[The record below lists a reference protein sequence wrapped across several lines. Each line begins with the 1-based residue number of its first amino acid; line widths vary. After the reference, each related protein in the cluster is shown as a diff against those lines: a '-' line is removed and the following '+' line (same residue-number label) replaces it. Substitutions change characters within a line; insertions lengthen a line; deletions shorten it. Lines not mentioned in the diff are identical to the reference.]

1 MKRIGVFGVGHLG
14 QIHCKCINESD
25 KAELCGIYDVNIA
38 HAKEVA
44 EQLGVPCFEQAEQ
57 LLEQCD
63 IADIVCTTTHHYE
76 MALLAMQHRK
86 PVFIEKPVTA
96 TVEQAEELLKL
107 SKEYNIPVQVGH
119 VERFNPAYLAAKKKI
134 GRPMFIEG
142 HRLALFNPRGNDVSV
157 ILDLMIHDIDIVLK
171 IVNSPI
177 VDIQASGVAI
187 VTDTFDIANVRLTFE
202 NGCVANLT
210 ASRISM
216 KNMRKIRLFQDNA
229 YISMDLLE
237 KKTEMIHI
245 ENVTGEVTDPF
256 AMILDLGEDKGRKR
270 IIIDTPKI
278 EANNAIRSELESFI
292 HSIDNQLVPEVSLQ
306 DGYNA
311 LKTAYN
317 IIKKMNHNIK

>member
-1 MKRIGVFGVGHLG
+1 MKKIGVFGVGHLG

-38 HAKEVA
+38 HAKEVS
-44 EQLGVPCFEQAEQ
+44 EQLGVPYYEKAEQ
-57 LLEQCD
+57 LLAICD

-76 MALLAMQHRK
+76 MAKLAMQYRK

-96 TVEQAEELLKL
+96 TVEQAEELLQL
-107 SKEYNIPVQVGH
+107 SKKNNIPVQVGH
-119 VERFNPAYLAAKKKI
+119 VERFNPAYLAAKNKI
-134 GRPMFIEG
+134 RHPMFIEG

-171 IVNSPI
+171 IVDCPV

-216 KNMRKIRLFQDNA
+216 KNMRKIRLFQENA

-245 ENVTGEVTDPF
+245 ENVTGEIDDPF
-256 AMILDLGEDKGRKR
+256 AMILDLGEEKGKKR
-270 IIIDTPKI
+270 IIIDNPKI
-278 EANNAIRSELESFI
+278 EANNAIRCELESFI
-292 HSIDNQLVPEVSLQ
+292 HSIDNQLIPEVSLQ

-311 LKTAYN
+311 LKTACQ
-317 IIKKMNHNIK
+317 IIENMNCCVK

>member
-1 MKRIGVFGVGHLG
+1 MKKIGVFGVGHLG

-25 KAELCGIYDVNIA
+25 KAELCGIYDINTP
-38 HAKEVA
+38 HAIDVA
-44 EQLGVPCFEQAEQ
+44 QKLGVPFFDNPAD
-57 LLEQCD
+57 LLTHCD
-63 IADIVCTTTHHYE
+63 IADVVCTTTHHYE
-76 MALLAMQHRK
+76 MAKLALSHRK

-96 TVEQAEELLKL
+96 TIEEAEELLQISQEL
-107 SKEYNIPVQVGH
+107 NIPVQVGH
-119 VERFNPAYLAAKKKI
+119 VERFNPAFLTAKEKI
-134 GRPMFIEG
+134 KHPMFIEG

-177 VDIQASGVAI
+177 VNIQASGVAI

-216 KNMRKIRLFQDNA
+216 KNMRKIRIFQDNA
-229 YISMDLLE
+229 YISIDLLE

-245 ENVTGEVTDPF
+245 ENVPENLNDPF
-256 AMILDLGEDKGRKR
+256 AMILDLGEDKGKKR
-270 IIIDTPKI
+270 IIIDTPKV
-278 EANNAIRSELESFI
+278 EANNAIRCELESFI
-292 HSIDNQLVPEVSLQ
+292 HSIDNQLVPEVSMQ

-311 LKTAYN
+311 LTTAYK
-317 IIKKMNHNIK
+317 IIKKMNHPIQ